1 MAIFH
6 FSVQVIGRTS
16 GRSAVGAA
24 AYRAGERL
32 HDERLDRD
40 HDFRARSGV
49 EHSEIMLPDGAPE
62 RFSDRETLWNEVEA
76 VELRKDAQLARE
88 VEVAIPRE
96 MTKEQGIELARD
108 FVQTEFVGRGM
119 IADLNVHW
127 DIGADG
133 MAKPHAHVMLTMR
146 EVGEDGFRA
155 KVRAWNEH
163 ANVGQWRERW
173 ENHVN
178 ARLAELDIDARID
191 HRSLEAQ
198 GIALEPQDKIGGPA
212 QRMERE
218 GQLAERAELHRDIAR
233 ENGERIIA
241 DPRIAL
247 DAITHQQATFTN
259 RDLAMFAHRHSDGR
273 EQYDA
278 VLGAVRSSP
287 DLIALGKDGRGE
299 DRFTS
304 REMIETEQRLQRVS
318 ELMAG
323 RERHRVSEAD
333 REGALARAE
342 AGGLV
347 LSGEQR
353 AAFDHV
359 TDKQGLSVVVGY
371 AGTGK
376 SAMLGVAR
384 EAWEDAGFRVRG
396 AALSGIA
403 AEGLENGS
411 GIASRTIASLEHGWA
426 QGRDLLGPRDVLI
439 IDEAG
444 MVGTRQ
450 MERVFSHAADAGA
463 KVVLVGDAEQLQ
475 AIEAGAAFRSIH
487 EHHGGVEITEIRRQ
501 RIDWQQDA
509 TRHLATGRTGEA
521 IAAYADKGMVH
532 AAETREQARDEL
544 IDRWDAARQAEPQ
557 ATRMIFTHTNDEVRT
572 LNEMARGRLRD
583 GGELGDDVR
592 VRTEEGERDF
602 APGDRV
608 MFRRNEHSLEVKN
621 GTLGTVEQ
629 VNQSSMTVRTDSGR
643 SVAFDLKDYR
653 DLDHGYAATIHK
665 TQAVTVDRTHA
676 LATPGMDRHGAYVVL
691 SRHRDGADLHYGRDD
706 FKDQGKLVRT
716 LSRERAKDMASDYS
730 RADPARDFAE
740 RRGIGF
746 RERIAEIAR
755 AGAEKARGIFDGL
768 RLSLPGQDRGAQTAP
783 HQQRDI
789 FADFKPPAPQHQREQ
804 SMFANFRPPPQSHD
818 LAEAAR
824 AAHERMR
831 VIAVQR
837 HARAVAN
844 IWKMQDQGLPVLPHQ
859 RAELDK
865 AREAVNQTGKYAAQ
879 DMERAYNRDPALAS
893 EASAGRVRQAMRAMS
908 QEAEIRT
915 DPDKRADRFVEGW
928 RQLGQHR
935 EELQRDG
942 DFRGARKVSEQ
953 MAGMVKS
960 LERDAQ
966 VESAL
971 RGRKQE
977 LGINFETGRQLS
989 HDLASSVGIEM
1000 GRGRDLGMSR

>member
-6 FSVQVIGRTS
+6 FSAQVIGRTS
-16 GRSAVGAA
+16 GRSAVAAA

-49 EHSEIMLPDGAPE
+49 EHSEILLPDGAPE
-62 RFSDRETLWNEVEA
+62 RFSDRETLWNAVEA
-76 VELRKDAQLARE
+76 IEVRKDAQLARE
-88 VEVAIPRE
+88 VEFAIPRE
-96 MTKEQGIELARD
+96 MTRDQGIELARD
-108 FVQTEFVGRGM
+108 FVQTEFVDRGM

-133 MAKPHAHVMLTMR
+133 LAKPHAHVMLTMR
-146 EVGEDGFRA
+146 EVNEQGFGA
-155 KVRAWNEH
+155 KVREWNEH
-163 ANVGQWRERW
+163 AHVGQWRERW
-173 ENHVN
+173 EAHVN
-178 ARLAELDIDARID
+178 ARLVELDIDARID

-198 GIALEPQDKIGGPA
+198 GIDLEPQDKIGGLA
-212 QRMERE
+212 QRMERD
-218 GQLAERAELHRDIAR
+218 GQLADRAELHREIAR
-233 ENGERIIA
+233 ENGARIIA
-241 DPRIAL
+241 DPGIAL
-247 DAITHQQATFTN
+247 DAITRQQATFTN
-259 RDLAMFAHRHSDGR
+259 RDIAMFAHRHSDGR
-273 EQYDA
+273 EQFDA

-304 REMIETEQRLQRVS
+304 REMIETEQRLQRAS
-318 ELMAG
+318 ELMAE

-342 AGGLV
+342 VGGLV

-384 EAWEDAGFRVRG
+384 EAWEDAGLRVRG

-411 GIASRTIASLEHGWA
+411 GIASRTIASMEHGWA
-426 QGRDLLGPRDVLI
+426 NGRDLLTSRDVLV

-450 MERVFSHAADAGA
+450 MERVMSHAAEAGA

-521 IAAYADKGMVH
+521 LAAYADKGMVH
-532 AAETREQARDEL
+532 AAETREAARVAL
-544 IDRWDAARQAEPQ
+544 IDRWDVARQAEPH

-583 GGELGDDVR
+583 AGELGDEVR
-592 VRTEEGERDF
+592 VKVERGERDF
-602 APGDRV
+602 ASGDRV

-621 GTLGTVEQ
+621 GTLGTIEHVSEGR
-629 VNQSSMTVRTDSGR
+629 MAVRTDSGR
-643 SVAFDLKDYR
+643 SVSFDLKDYR
-653 DLDHGYAATIHK
+653 DLDHGYAATVHK

-706 FKDQGKLVRT
+706 FKDQGRLVRT
-716 LSRERAKDMASDYS
+716 LSRERAKDMASDYE
-730 RADPARDFAE
+730 RRDPARNFAE
-740 RRGIGF
+740 RRGIRF
-746 RERIAEIAR
+746 RERVAEIVKAVP
-755 AGAEKARGIFDGL
+755 EKARGIFDNF
-768 RLSLPGQDRGAQTAP
+768 RPRGEP
-783 HQQRDI
+783 PRD
-789 FADFKPPAPQHQREQ
+789 
-804 SMFANFRPPPQSHD
+804 MFANFRPAPRSHELERSD
-818 LAEAAR
+818 GLARSAQPASAGGLRGAVERYAR
-824 AAHERMR
+824 ALD
-831 VIAVQR
+831 AVQQTR
-837 HARAVAN
+837 T
-844 IWKMQDQGLPVLPHQ
+844 QGFEAMPHQ
-859 RAELDK
+859 RVALDRAKEALDAIRPHGSTDVGAAFERQPELV
-865 AREAVNQTGKYAAQ
+865 REAV
-879 DMERAYNRDPALAS
+879 
-893 EASAGRVRQAMRAMS
+893 AGRGQSALRAM
-908 QEAEIRT
+908 QLEAEIRI
-915 DPDKRADRFVEGW
+915 DPFQRADRFVEGW
-928 RQLGQHR
+928 QQLQRQR
-935 EELQRDG
+935 EELVRDG
-942 DFRGARKVSEQ
+942 DFRGAKRVSQE
-953 MAGMVKS
+953 MAGMAKS

-966 VESAL
+966 LESVLGL
-971 RGRKQE
+971 RSRE
-977 LGINFETGRQLS
+977 LGLEISRDMGRSLS
-989 HDLASSVGIEM
+989 RDLASSIPFDQV
-1000 GRGRDLGMSR
+1000 RDLGRGMGIGH